1 MVPDIL
7 FTINFILFIAGF
19 YLVELDL
26 TKDVAMIPKYMGFWK
41 FLVSKHITW
50 QKLAPKEELWAQNP

>member
-26 TKDVAMIPKYMGFWK
+26 TKDVAMIPKYMGF
-41 FLVSKHITW
+41 
-50 QKLAPKEELWAQNP
+50 